1 MRKKK
6 KDLGRVWYLILSI
19 PDLCTLTYFY
29 IPSAELTKRERDER
43 NCKNRKILRN
53 YYQREKEK
61 KRRQENTI
69 SETSGY
75 KSGATYKSFDGRSNQ
90 LHVRLDFPKKR
101 IGALKRWKRDISVAN
116 TRIKRLENER
126 DNMLRKYISAQR
138 TVRGKKAAAYIKDTD
153 KKQNTPRKQIESLME
168 EASLTQEQEQ
178 KIRKPL
184 SLENVLEH
192 NNKATKEN
200 TTAQNVKLIH
210 SVVSGKTIKNIDVQ
224 VY

>member
-75 KSGATYKSFDGRSNQ
+75 ESGATYTSFDGRSNQ
-90 LHVRLDFPKKR
+90 LLVRLDFPKRR

-116 TRIKRLENER
+116 TCIKRLENER
-126 DNMLRKYISAQR
+126 DNMLRKYIYQ
-138 TVRGKKAAAYIKDTD
+138 
-153 KKQNTPRKQIESLME
+153 
-168 EASLTQEQEQ
+168 
-178 KIRKPL
+178 L
-184 SLENVLEH
+184 S
-192 NNKATKEN
+192 
-200 TTAQNVKLIH
+200 
-210 SVVSGKTIKNIDVQ
+210 VQ
-224 VY
+224 YGE

>member
-1 MRKKK
+1 MHP
-6 KDLGRVWYLILSI
+6 YL
-19 PDLCTLTYFY
+19 FY

-43 NCKNRKILRN
+43 NYKNRKILRN

-90 LHVRLDFPKKR
+90 LHVRLDFPKKI

-138 TVRGKKAAAYIKDTD
+138 TIRRMKSAAHSKDTD
-153 KKQNTPRKQIESLME
+153 KKQNAPRKQIESIME
-168 EASLTQEQEQ
+168 EASLTQEQRAEN
-178 KIRKPL
+178 KEATFARKC
-184 SLENVLEH
+184 
-192 NNKATKEN
+192 ART
-200 TTAQNVKLIH
+200 
-210 SVVSGKTIKNIDVQ
+210 
-224 VY
+224 